1 MNIKENVGE
10 NIKAIRKAKDIS
22 QEKLEELTGIAR
34 TNISAYE
41 NGKSRPSLE
50 TLKKF
55 AKGLEV
61 SLGYLLGESAYEF
74 GKQFYEK
81 NVENRTQKSK
91 NDDTLIQ
98 IPLSK
103 VPLIVG
109 SVTAG
114 AFNVDIS
121 SWDGE
126 WVYVDHATKNMLEWK
141 IKGRSMEPDYLDGD
155 IVIIDKSMPWKDGN
169 DVIARRN
176 GDEVTIKRVTV
187 LPENRIELRP
197 LNPKYPTLMFTEGE
211 EIELVGVVVKLVRD
225 QLKKKK

>member
-1 MNIKENVGE
+1 MNIAERLDKILKEKNLNPRKVSYLANGKISAEWIYKVLTGAITNVGTETAVILADVLGVSAPYLLFGDSASEFGKHFYKENVE
-10 NIKAIRKAKDIS
+10 S
-22 QEKLEELTGIAR
+22 
-34 TNISAYE
+34 
-41 NGKSRPSLE
+41 
-50 TLKKF
+50 KK
-55 AKGLEV
+55 
-61 SLGYLLGESAYEF
+61 
-74 GKQFYEK
+74 QR
-81 NVENRTQKSK
+81 NK
-91 NDDTLIQ
+91 NDDTLIP
-98 IPLSK
+98 IKLSK

-126 WVYVDHATKNMLEWK
+126 WVYVDHATKNMLGWK

-187 LPENRIELRP
+187 LPEGGIELRP
-197 LNPKYPTLMFTEGE
+197 LNQKYPTLMFSEEE
-211 EIELVGVVVKLVRD
+211 EIELGGVVVKLVRD